1 MYANCW
7 YELHEVKVTSRVRS
21 KTSPTLWAEKR
32 ETFLESEEERTL
44 PTEMG
49 APKTRG
55 KILQPGAQGC
65 LGSCRWSVPL
75 YLKRQTVLNKNDWCS
90 FHPRCYRS
98 STQKIPVILLEVQ
111 VQGNITKKKKEKKKK
126 DCFASSTYTHFHTSQ
141 VKQDNYQW
149 IDALL
154 FDVSV
159 LPWIVHIHTLSKFSS
174 QTG

>member
-7 YELHEVKVTSRVRS
+7 YELHEVKITSRVRS
-21 KTSPTLWAEKR
+21 KTSPTLLWVEKR
-32 ETFLESEEERTL
+32 GTFQESEEERTL

-98 STQKIPVILLEVQ
+98 STQKIPVILLDVQ
-111 VQGNITKKKKEKKKK
+111 VQGNITKKGEKKRKK
-126 DCFASSTYTHFHTSQ
+126 G
-141 VKQDNYQW
+141 
-149 IDALL
+149 LL
-154 FDVSV
+154 C
-159 LPWIVHIHTLSKFSS
+159 IVHLHTLSRFSS
-174 QTG
+174 QTD

>member
-7 YELHEVKVTSRVRS
+7 YELHEVKITSRVRS
-21 KTSPTLWAEKR
+21 KTSPTLLWVEKR
-32 ETFLESEEERTL
+32 GTFQESEEERTL

-98 STQKIPVILLEVQ
+98 STQKIPVILLDVQ
-111 VQGNITKKKKEKKKK
+111 VQGNITKKGKKEKKKG
-126 DCFASSTYTHFHTSQ
+126 
-141 VKQDNYQW
+141 
-149 IDALL
+149 LL
-154 FDVSV
+154 C
-159 LPWIVHIHTLSKFSS
+159 IVHLHTLSRFSS
-174 QTG
+174 QTD

>member
-7 YELHEVKVTSRVRS
+7 YELHEVKITSRVRS
-21 KTSPTLWAEKR
+21 KTSPTLLWVEKR
-32 ETFLESEEERTL
+32 ETFQESEEERTL

-98 STQKIPVILLEVQ
+98 STQKIPVILLDVQ
-111 VQGNITKKKKEKKKK
+111 VQGNITKKIKIKIK

-141 VKQDNYQW
+141 VK
-149 IDALL
+149 L
-154 FDVSV
+154 
-159 LPWIVHIHTLSKFSS
+159 IVHLHTLSNFSS